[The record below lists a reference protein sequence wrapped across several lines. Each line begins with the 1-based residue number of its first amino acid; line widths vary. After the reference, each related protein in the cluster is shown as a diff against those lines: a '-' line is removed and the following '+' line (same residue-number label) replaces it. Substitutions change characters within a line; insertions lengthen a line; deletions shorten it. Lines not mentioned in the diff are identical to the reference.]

1 MGCGGVGGGCS
12 WIGST
17 VSGWIGIVGIV
28 GRNPRSNIPSADNIV
43 IIDFR
48 GQSVPPP
55 TNFISNYS
63 YINNFTFALN

>member
-1 MGCGGVGGGCS
+1 MGCGGVDGGCS

-17 VSGWIGIVGIV
+17 VSGWIGIVG
-28 GRNPRSNIPSADNIV
+28 RNPRSNIPTADNIV
-43 IIDFR
+43 IINVR

-63 YINNFTFALN
+63 HINYFTFALN